1 MNSAMV
7 RANSMTPNSMT
18 QVRAT
23 LDEWRARGAHR
34 INPVRFNLI
43 EALERRA
50 AGYDGD
56 VRRLLDERLAALIA
70 EYSSEVVRAD
80 ADADAD
86 AAGASSESLPHDRPA
101 AVCAQSIAGG
111 KPTQTMPP
119 SGALAELVELVDV
132 LTNRATPA
140 TQREASVTSGAP
152 HAHRRNDLPE
162 LPVLDYFRE
171 TWSRFSTEKQL
182 RQSLEQVPD
191 NAGPL
196 NSHSLVHRSLSLM
209 RALSPGYLQ
218 QFLSYVEAL
227 SWMEQLVAPAPG
239 TSMATGA
246 AAAADAFPDAARRA
260 GFRAARPARRS
271 ARCQGHSRCLCLQ
284 SRR

>member
-1 MNSAMV
+1 MASEMDHAD
-7 RANSMTPNSMT
+7 SMTE
-18 QVRAT
+18 VRAT

-50 AGYDGD
+50 AGYGGD

-70 EYSSEVVRAD
+70 EYSSEVARAD
-80 ADADAD
+80 ADAPA
-86 AAGASSESLPHDRPA
+86 ASSESKHDVPA
-101 AVCAQSIAGG
+101 AVGGKSTAGG
-111 KPTQTMPP
+111 KPTQRMPLG
-119 SGALAELVELVDV
+119 GALAELAELVDV
-132 LTNRATPA
+132 LTNRATAA
-140 TQREASVTSGAP
+140 TEGGAAERSGVP

-196 NSHSLVHRSLSLM
+196 NSNSLVHRSLSLM

-227 SWMEQLVAPAPG
+227 SWMEQLIAPAAG
-239 TSMATGA
+239 TSMGTGA
-246 AAAADAFPDAARRA
+246 ATPAADVPRGAGARKAARSKPK
-260 GFRAARPARRS
+260 AR
-271 ARCQGHSRCLCLQ
+271 
-284 SRR
+284 